1 MGEPEDEDDN
11 DVIDNEEEG
20 GEWINE
26 ENLQKHL
33 TNGIMLPIVSSNDA
47 NQQESTPAA
56 SNSQ

>member
-1 MGEPEDEDDN
+1 MEEPEDEDDN

-47 NQQESTPAA
+47 N
-56 SNSQ
+56 

>member
-56 SNSQ
+56 SNS

>member
-1 MGEPEDEDDN
+1 MGEPEVEDDN

>member
-1 MGEPEDEDDN
+1 MEEPEDEDDN

>member
-33 TNGIMLPIVSSNDA
+33 TNGIMLPIVSSGDA
-47 NQQESTPAA
+47 NEQESTPAA
-56 SNSQ
+56 SNS

>member
-1 MGEPEDEDDN
+1 MEEPEDEDGN